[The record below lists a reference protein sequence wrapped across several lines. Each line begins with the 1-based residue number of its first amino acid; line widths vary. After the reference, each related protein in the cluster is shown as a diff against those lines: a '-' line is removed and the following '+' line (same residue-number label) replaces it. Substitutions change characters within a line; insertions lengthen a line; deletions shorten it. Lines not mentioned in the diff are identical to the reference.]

1 MDLQKKY
8 EKIIEDYLQE
18 NKFEDYLG
26 PVENYALQEG
36 KRLRPYMTLAWCEF
50 YGGNAQ
56 DAISYAMAIE
66 YIHNMSL
73 IYDDLPCMDNDNYR
87 RDRETTHKK
96 FGEAAAI
103 LAGGGLIAAAF
114 KNLTECYLP
123 SDNKIEA
130 VQALSNTIQLMAS
143 GQYLE
148 TFKTFDITEVN
159 SRKTAVLFGL
169 ACEFGALASM
179 NSNNNRIRSYN
190 WGYNF
195 GLAYQKFDDLI
206 DNKKKSLEVAFD
218 ESFDSFINGSNYLEE
233 NSPPA
238 KFLNEIVN
246 KIKR

>member
-1 MDLQKKY
+1 M
-8 EKIIEDYLQE
+8 
-18 NKFEDYLG
+18 
-26 PVENYALQEG
+26 
-36 KRLRPYMTLAWCEF
+36 
-50 YGGNAQ
+50 
-56 DAISYAMAIE
+56 
-66 YIHNMSL
+66 
-73 IYDDLPCMDNDNYR
+73 
-87 RDRETTHKK
+87 
-96 FGEAAAI
+96 
-103 LAGGGLIAAAF
+103 
-114 KNLTECYLP
+114 
-123 SDNKIEA
+123 
-130 VQALSNTIQLMAS
+130 
-143 GQYLE
+143 
-148 TFKTFDITEVN
+148 
-159 SRKTAVLFGL
+159 